1 MKTFRLFLLAAVAVL
16 AAACSGS
23 HGADAVADKI
33 AKGEVLTQS
42 DYTLLINYCGDFA
55 TKAQAI
61 QDKIDNLASG
71 DSAARPLEEE
81 LAALSDKYPYN
92 AEFFKALKASTP
104 EEVGSENMK
113 KVDELSSLI
122 WFSAPDWAETVSPE
136 GDAGLIE
143 DAAPESDTGV
153 IASPALVDHIESK

>member
-1 MKTFRLFLLAAVAVL
+1 MKTFRLFLLAAIIVI

-23 HGADAVADKI
+23 HGADAVADKL
-33 AKGEVLTQS
+33 ANGETLTQS
-42 DYTLLINYCGDFA
+42 DYTLLINYCGDYA
-55 TKAQAI
+55 TKAQVI

-71 DSAARPLEEE
+71 DPAAKSLNEE
-81 LAALSDKYPYN
+81 LTELSDKYPHT
-92 AEFFKALKASTP
+92 AEFFMALKSSTP

-122 WFSAPDWAETVSPE
+122 WFNAPDWAETVGPS

-143 DAAPESDTGV
+143 EAEPGDTGIIAAP
-153 IASPALVDHIESK
+153 ALEDRIETK